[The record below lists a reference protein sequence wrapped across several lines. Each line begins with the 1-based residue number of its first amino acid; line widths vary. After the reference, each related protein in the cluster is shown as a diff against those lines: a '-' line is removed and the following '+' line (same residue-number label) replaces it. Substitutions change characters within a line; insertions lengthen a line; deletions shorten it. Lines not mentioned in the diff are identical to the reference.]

1 LKIRFLLSSFLLL
14 CAAEFIN
21 GQSQSN
27 LTIIH
32 NLIHKSALKADSLNA
47 HKKVIYLSV
56 NTPYSLEI
64 LKPVIINS
72 FTDIGYTL
80 KSSKSEADVEVNY
93 ILSSVKAEYT
103 SAFLDGFFGSTRLER
118 NISTDYSLIITNK
131 DGNIKSFELNEIQK
145 DTVNLSDLS
154 EIENQNLPFTQS
166 KVPSQPF
173 LTGFWEPIIAV
184 GTLILTVILL
194 FTIRSK

>member
-1 LKIRFLLSSFLLL
+1 LKIRFFISLFLLL
-14 CAAEFIN
+14 YSAVFIN
-21 GQSQSN
+21 AQVQSN
-27 LTIIH
+27 LTVIH
-32 NLIHKSALKADSLNA
+32 GMIHKSVTKADSLIA
-47 HKKVIYLSV
+47 HKGAIYLSV
-56 NTPYSLEI
+56 NSPKSLEI
-64 LKPVIINS
+64 LKPVVIQS
-72 FTDIGYTL
+72 FTDIGYIL
-80 KSSKSEADVEVNY
+80 KSSDREADIEVNY
-93 ILSSVKAEYT
+93 ILSSVKVEYA
-103 SAFLDGFFGSTRLER
+103 SAFLEGFFGSTHLER

-131 DGNIKSFELNEIQK
+131 DKTIKSFELNEIKK